1 MAQMGYLHRGVVM
14 EEEMGAVMPIPE
26 LTDKV
31 PDRVPT
37 RRKLPTELRIPD
49 NGRLSLD
56 IREAGGGDA
65 VMEHE

>member
-37 RRKLPTELRIPD
+37 RRKLPPELRIPETE
-49 NGRLSLD
+49 G
-56 IREAGGGDA
+56 
-65 VMEHE
+65 